1 LAMNY
6 SNYCSICVL
15 PRSRPNLQFDHDGFN
30 CNCATKE
37 KKRAIDWLDRER
49 SFKSLVTDIKLQ
61 NAEYDCVIPV
71 SGGKDSTWQ
80 VLTAIKYGLRPL
92 CVTWR
97 SPARTELG
105 QKNLN
110 NLISIGT
117 DHIDFS
123 IDPNVEKKFILET
136 FRKKGS
142 PVIPMHMAI
151 HALPVK
157 FAKIMQIPLILWG
170 ENSAFEYGSDD
181 NVLKGFELTR
191 SWFLKYGV
199 TDGTFAEDW
208 VSSELHYNELQPYMI
223 PKPTLSCGQKVRAVF
238 LGQFIEWDPVKIF
251 NEVKVSGFQQD
262 ITPKTGLYRFAD
274 IDDRFL
280 ITIHHWMKW
289 YKFGFTRLWDNLSLE
304 IRAGRMTRKEAKRVI
319 ENVGEEKPIR
329 EIEDFC
335 KFLDLEV
342 KTFWEIV
349 EDHRNP
355 DVWEKVNGV
364 WKIKNFLIENW
375 NWCAS

>member
-1 LAMNY
+1 M
-6 SNYCSICVL
+6 
-15 PRSRPNLQFDHDGFN
+15 
-30 CNCATKE
+30 
-37 KKRAIDWLDRER
+37 
-49 SFKSLVTDIKLQ
+49 
-61 NAEYDCVIPV
+61 
-71 SGGKDSTWQ
+71 
-80 VLTAIKYGLRPL
+80 
-92 CVTWR
+92 
-97 SPARTELG
+97 
-105 QKNLN
+105 
-110 NLISIGT
+110 
-117 DHIDFS
+117 
-123 IDPNVEKKFILET
+123 
-136 FRKKGS
+136 
-142 PVIPMHMAI
+142 
-151 HALPVK
+151 
-157 FAKIMQIPLILWG
+157 
-170 ENSAFEYGSDD
+170 
-181 NVLKGFELTR
+181 
-191 SWFLKYGV
+191 
-199 TDGTFAEDW
+199 
-208 VSSELHYNELQPYMI
+208 
-223 PKPTLSCGQKVRAVF
+223 
-238 LGQFIEWDPVKIF
+238 
-251 NEVKVSGFQQD
+251 KVSGFQQD